1 MVVWMLITKLTLE
14 PFDYVRKKIERCY
27 HDSRMATPVQS
38 SNGFLV
44 PYPPK
49 KCTKSN
55 GVSFSS
61 DGMYLNFFLQAYFVF
76 VCLFF
81 WIHARV
87 GILSHPGIWRFIK
100 DDRNSKYT
108 VYYYVILTGILLCV
122 QYFSN
127 NFTNRYHW
135 QLMYWYIEWG
145 FFFSFFF
152 WGGWGLC

>member
-61 DGMYLNFFLQAYFVF
+61 DGMYKLKSSYILRRPQNF
-76 VCLFF
+76 
-81 WIHARV
+81 
-87 GILSHPGIWRFIK
+87 GKSPP
-100 DDRNSKYT
+100 
-108 VYYYVILTGILLCV
+108 
-122 QYFSN
+122 
-127 NFTNRYHW
+127 
-135 QLMYWYIEWG
+135 
-145 FFFSFFF
+145 
-152 WGGWGLC
+152 

>member
-49 KCTKSN
+49 KSAKSN

-61 DGMYLNFFLQAYFVF
+61 DGIYNLFLFVQSTE
-76 VCLFF
+76 VRGEGSV
-81 WIHARV
+81 A
-87 GILSHPGIWRFIK
+87 
-100 DDRNSKYT
+100 
-108 VYYYVILTGILLCV
+108 
-122 QYFSN
+122 
-127 NFTNRYHW
+127 
-135 QLMYWYIEWG
+135 
-145 FFFSFFF
+145 
-152 WGGWGLC
+152 GGMLRSI

>member
-49 KCTKSN
+49 KCAKSN

-61 DGMYLNFFLQAYFVF
+61 DGMYWTFMLLLQAYWVLVCWFVF
-76 VCLFF
+76 LNPCKG
-81 WIHARV
+81 R
-87 GILSHPGIWRFIK
+87 
-100 DDRNSKYT
+100 DDRNRQSIT
-108 VYYYVILTGILLCV
+108 ISPPNTNGGIQLRI
-122 QYFSN
+122 QYFLN
-127 NFTNRYHW
+127 YFTNRYHW
-135 QLMYWYIEWG
+135 QSGWV
-145 FFFSFFF
+145 FF
-152 WGGWGLC
+152 WGGEGGPWLGNRWGSIGDPFL